1 MNIIKRSGEEKTFDR
16 GKIANAIRK
25 ANDTVEAA
33 DKLTEARIEKI
44 AEQIEA
50 FAAAH
55 DRALAVEEVQDI
67 VETKIQEA
75 GAHAVAKNYIK
86 YRFIQDLSRHWSISA
101 ENSRAY
107 RDQTFLRHLHSLQ
120 KECRESVL

>member
-16 GKIANAIRK
+16 GKIASAIRK

-67 VETKIQEA
+67 VETKTIETWRCSQ
-75 GAHAVAKNYIK
+75 
-86 YRFIQDLSRHWSISA
+86 SISGYTMMGRKLR
-101 ENSRAY
+101 NWYPSRGP
-107 RDQTFLRHLHSLQ
+107 HL
-120 KECRESVL
+120 E

>member
-16 GKIANAIRK
+16 SKIANAIRK

-55 DRALAVEEVQDI
+55 DRALAVEEVQEI
-67 VETKIQEA
+67 
-75 GAHAVAKNYIK
+75 GRAHV
-86 YRFIQDLSRHWSISA
+86 
-101 ENSRAY
+101 
-107 RDQTFLRHLHSLQ
+107 
-120 KECRESVL
+120 